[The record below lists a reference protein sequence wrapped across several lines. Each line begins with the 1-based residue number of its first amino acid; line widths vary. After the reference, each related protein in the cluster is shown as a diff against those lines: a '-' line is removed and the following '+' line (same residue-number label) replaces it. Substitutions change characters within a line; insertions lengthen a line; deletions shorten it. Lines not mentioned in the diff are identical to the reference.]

1 MLSILKRDEKMIPHF
16 YMGKNYARDLRE
28 SLMKQPPKR
37 KDAYFVFGEFSSVS
51 SVKKVL
57 EYGYNANVLMGPEFS
72 ASSKDDIVKLKQ
84 KYGDR
89 FKIYRSNNRPE
100 SHGMLFD
107 DNLFFED
114 KHKNKQQYERA
125 ILIKNASR
133 KEISHFID
141 LFHEDTSILKESSL
155 EDIERTPTIST

>member
-1 MLSILKRDEKMIPHF
+1 
-16 YMGKNYARDLRE
+16 
-28 SLMKQPPKR
+28 
-37 KDAYFVFGEFSSVS
+37 
-51 SVKKVL
+51 
-57 EYGYNANVLMGPEFS
+57 
-72 ASSKDDIVKLKQ
+72 
-84 KYGDR
+84 
-89 FKIYRSNNRPE
+89 
-100 SHGMLFD
+100 MLFD